1 MASYTFDPEKDTV
14 SPEQMQAEQDALQ
27 QGEVLAQAEQED
39 RARRT
44 EQIETEQEDVAL
56 IGGKFKSQD
65 DLLKAYEEL
74 QRKMSSGEKEEPSE
88 EPTEATEEAPEVEE
102 EVEEVVTPE
111 AITRASELF
120 SKEGK
125 LNEESIEE
133 LSKMDTRE
141 LIEAYVNFYSQAQSE
156 QAQAEISAEQVKS
169 VQSIAGGEQGYG
181 ELMQWASS
189 NLDASE
195 IDAFNSVANSGNV
208 AALRF
213 AVEALN
219 TRRVSAEGYEA
230 PLVSGRKSAT
240 GVKGYRSQ
248 AELSRDIADPRY
260 QSDPAFR
267 MDVEAKLAASGDLL

>member
-88 EPTEATEEAPEVEE
+88 EPTEAAEEAPEAE

-120 SKEGK
+120 NKEGK
-125 LNEESIEE
+125 LDEASIDE

-169 VQSIAGGEQGYG
+169 VQAIAGGEQGYG

-195 IDAFNSVANSGNV
+195 IDAFNNVANSGNV

-213 AVEALN
+213 AVEALSN
-219 TRRVSAEGYEA
+219 RRVSAEGYEA
-230 PLVSGRKSAT
+230 PLVSGRKAAS
-240 GVKGYRSQ
+240 GVQGYRSQ
-248 AELSRDIADPRY
+248 AELARDIADPRY
-260 QSDPAFR
+260 ASDPAFR
-267 MDVEAKLAASGDLL
+267 MDVENKLMASGDLL